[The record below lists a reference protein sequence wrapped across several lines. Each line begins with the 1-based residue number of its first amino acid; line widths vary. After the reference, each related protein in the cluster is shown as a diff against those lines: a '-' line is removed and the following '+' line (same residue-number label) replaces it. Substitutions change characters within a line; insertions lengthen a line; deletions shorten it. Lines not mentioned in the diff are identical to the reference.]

1 MLYFQITDDGEI
13 REKEIDTEKDISGYH
28 KTKNE
33 AIIDR
38 LSTLK
43 FLIGSYEST
52 VKRLKEEAITL
63 EKLK

>member
-13 REKEIDTEKDISGYH
+13 REKEMDTEKDIPGYH

-43 FLIGSYEST
+43 FLIGSYELT
-52 VKRLKEEAITL
+52 VKRLKNETLML